1 MAITRVFT
9 NWLSAG
15 RAPDSSGYPVNWLAV
30 ILGAL
35 LCVTG
40 AVVLWL
46 LPKVSADQ
54 RPLLRGVAM
63 VQLSLGVVAVLIA
76 VLGGL
81 LIPPR

>member
-1 MAITRVFT
+1 M
-9 NWLSAG
+9 
-15 RAPDSSGYPVNWLAV
+15 NWLAV

-35 LCVTG
+35 LGLTG

-54 RPLLRGVAM
+54 RPLLRGVAV
-63 VQLSLGVVAVLIA
+63 VQLSLGVVAVMLA
-76 VLGGL
+76 ALSG

>member
-1 MAITRVFT
+1 M
-9 NWLSAG
+9 NS
-15 RAPDSSGYPVNWLAV
+15 LAV

-35 LCVTG
+35 LCLTG

-63 VQLSLGVVAVLIA
+63 VQLALGAGAVLLA
-76 VLGGL
+76 ALSGL
-81 LIPPR
+81 LPVR